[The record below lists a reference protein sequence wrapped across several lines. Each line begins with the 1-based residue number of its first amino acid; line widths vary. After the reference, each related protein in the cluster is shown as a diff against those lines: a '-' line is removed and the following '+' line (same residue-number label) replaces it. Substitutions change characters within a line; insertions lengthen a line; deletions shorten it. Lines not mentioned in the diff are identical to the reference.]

1 MEENTTGK
9 KNKGKCIWGNCFK
22 ETYQMP
28 LRKWHLSKPVGEK
41 YACIFKVY
49 NVCIYICVQVMC
61 IYIFYLIE

>member
-1 MEENTTGK
+1 MEENTTGE

-49 NVCIYICVQVMC
+49 NVCIYICV
-61 IYIFYLIE
+61 